1 MVVLKVFS
9 NHEINGPIYLRLTS
23 LRRSAHKT
31 HVICS
36 VAGQQ
41 HLYNWTKNLVFKV
54 RSFLYRFDV
63 LCYADLFTINI
74 TEQASSL
81 CEKQPVTQCSLICAS
96 LNAGNFTVLQFG
108 RINVHSHP

>member
-36 VAGQQ
+36 VAGHQ

-81 CEKQPVTQCSLICAS
+81 CKNNQLR
-96 LNAGNFTVLQFG
+96 NAVLFAL
-108 RINVHSHP
+108 H